1 MKKGRPT
8 SWVSLG
14 HLCAVLDLGPEAI
27 RRRRA
32 AGVLLKDHH
41 YLELPSMKTV
51 SRRWHL
57 ERCLAT
63 IAGLNIEEARAVI
76 ADHRAALEANQ

>member
-1 MKKGRPT
+1 M

-14 HLCAVLDLGPEAI
+14 RLCAVLDLGPEAI
-27 RRRRA
+27 RRRRI
-32 AGVLLKDHH
+32 AGVLIKDHH
-41 YLELPSMKTV
+41 YLELPGVKTV

-63 IAGLNIEEARAVI
+63 ITGLDPEEARAVI
-76 ADHRAALEANQ
+76 ADHRAVLEAS

>member
-1 MKKGRPT
+1 M

-14 HLCAVLDLGPEAI
+14 RLCAVLDLGPEAI
-27 RRRRA
+27 RRRRV
-32 AGVLLKDHH
+32 AGLLVKDHH
-41 YLELPSMKTV
+41 YLELPGVKTV

-63 IAGLNIEEARAVI
+63 ICGLNPEEARAVI
-76 ADHRAALEANQ
+76 AEHRASQEVA